1 MLIMKTSL
9 VSIIIPTLTWKI
21 HLEAIQ
27 SVQNQTYENWELILV
42 DDCSSDNTVAIILEM
57 VEKMIEYI
65 FSLKKIVAL
74 VLPEIKG

>member
-1 MLIMKTSL
+1 MLIFIEEIKKHIKMETSL
-9 VSIIIPTLTWKI
+9 VSIIIPTFNSEKFI
-21 HLEAIQ
+21 LEAIQ

-65 FSLKKIVAL
+65 FSA
-74 VLPEIKG
+74 

>member
-1 MLIMKTSL
+1 MLKTSL
-9 VSIIIPTLTWKI
+9 VSIIIRPLTLKKI
-21 HLEAIQ
+21 HLKAIQ

-65 FSLKKIVAL
+65 FSA
-74 VLPEIKG
+74 

>member
-1 MLIMKTSL
+1 MTSL
-9 VSIIIPTLTWKI
+9 VSIIIPTFEKFI
-21 HLEAIQ
+21 LEAIQ

-65 FSLKKIVAL
+65 FS
-74 VLPEIKG
+74 